1 MLNPFSLISRRYRL
15 RYLYPFVSA
24 ALALSLVVGTPQVS
38 QAGSLFDLII
48 RGVEIIQLS
57 NVSDEQEV
65 KLGKQINKQ
74 LVNNQIRLYRNRQ
87 INRYIN
93 QIGQRL
99 AKKSARPEI
108 TYTFQV
114 VNDDGINAF
123 ATMGGFV
130 YINTG
135 LMKAADN
142 EAELASV
149 ISHEIGHIAGHH
161 ALEQMRQMA
170 IARGVATAAG
180 VDDSQLV
187 GIGVELA
194 LRRPHSRRDEREADQ
209 LGIENLKQ
217 AGYAPIGAVDFM
229 KKLMKAGGGRSM
241 PAFLSTHPATSER
254 VESLEQSISPA
265 QARLG
270 DGLDNNAYKRKTSVL

>member
-1 MLNPFSLISRRYRL
+1 MLNPFALISSRYRL

-24 ALALSLVVGTPQVS
+24 AVALSLVLGTPQLS
-38 QAGSLFDLII
+38 QAGSLFDLIL

-57 NVSDEQEV
+57 NVSDKQEV
-65 KLGKQINKQ
+65 NLGKQINQQ
-74 LVNNQIRLYRNRQ
+74 LVNSEIRLYRNRQ
-87 INRYIN
+87 INRYVN

-99 AKKSARPEI
+99 AKKSIRPEI
-108 TYTFQV
+108 PYTFQV
-114 VNDDGINAF
+114 VDDKNINAF

-142 EAELASV
+142 ESELASV
-149 ISHEIGHIAGHH
+149 ISHEIAHIAGRH
-161 ALEQMRQMA
+161 ALGQMRQMA
-170 IARGVATAAG
+170 IARGVATVAG

-194 LRRPHSRRDEREADQ
+194 LRRPHSRQDEREADQ
-209 LGIENLKQ
+209 LGLENLKQ

-254 VESLEQSISPA
+254 VESLEQSINPA
-265 QARLG
+265 QARVG
-270 DGLDNNAYKRKTSVL
+270 DGLDNNAYKRRISVL